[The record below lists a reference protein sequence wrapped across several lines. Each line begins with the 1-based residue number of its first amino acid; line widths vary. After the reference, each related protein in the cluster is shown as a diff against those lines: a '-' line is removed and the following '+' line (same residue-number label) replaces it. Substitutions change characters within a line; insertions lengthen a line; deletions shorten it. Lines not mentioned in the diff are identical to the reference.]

1 MIKTCQQPAVDHC
14 EHATVD
20 FDHALTCLPVYIG
33 NLLHVRVV
41 LEGVGYGTRDRVT
54 WLADH
59 GGVVAVQGGHR
70 VLLSDL
76 AHVT

>member
-1 MIKTCQQPAVDHC
+1 MYAS
-14 EHATVD
+14 
-20 FDHALTCLPVYIG
+20 G
-33 NLLHVRVV
+33 NLLQLRVV
-41 LEGVGYGTRDRVT
+41 LEGVGSGTRDRVT

-59 GGVVAVQGGHR
+59 GGVVAVQGGQR